1 MKVNEKETHWFESK
15 SVSCLVALGLP
26 FPYVVSHV
34 FKLNLW
40 QSLKSILHPMT
51 WFSSH
56 STASIWFYIVYKLN
70 LNRIYFYGYISVC
83 MCVSVR
89 MCLCVLIN
97 THCHDK
103 NSKQNLTT
111 CLWSLQSFSS
121 SSSSAAT
128 SSSWWPTKT
137 QKKNHQQQPQA
148 IRLVL
153 RRIQNP
159 VGNNDKL

>member
-1 MKVNEKETHWFESK
+1 MQLQKHRRREVEVKVNKKETHWFESK

-70 LNRIYFYGYISVC
+70 LNRIYFYGYLSVCMC

-89 MCLCVLIN
+89 MCLCVRIN

-103 NSKQNLTT
+103 KSKQNLTT

-121 SSSSAAT
+121 SSSS
-128 SSSWWPTKT
+128 SWWPTKH
-137 QKKNHQQQPQA
+137 KKTNNNNHRPFA
-148 IRLVL
+148 
-153 RRIQNP
+153 
-159 VGNNDKL
+159 

>member
-1 MKVNEKETHWFESK
+1 MQLQKHRRREVEVKVNEKETHWFESK

-34 FKLNLW
+34 FKLNPW

-83 MCVSVR
+83 MCLSVR
-89 MCLCVLIN
+89 MCLCVRIN

-121 SSSSAAT
+121 L

-137 QKKNHQQQPQA
+137 QKKKTNNNNHRPFA
-148 IRLVL
+148 
-153 RRIQNP
+153 
-159 VGNNDKL
+159 